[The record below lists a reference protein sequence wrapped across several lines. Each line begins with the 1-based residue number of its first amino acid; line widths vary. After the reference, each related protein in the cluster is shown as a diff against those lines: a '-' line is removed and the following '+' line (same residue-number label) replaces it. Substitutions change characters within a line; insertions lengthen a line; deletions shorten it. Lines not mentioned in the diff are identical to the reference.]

1 MDTDVA
7 LAAQQLARLRAMNS
21 RYHQRFFAD
30 IRYSILA
37 GGAAFVLG
45 AATHPWLFA
54 AAPVVALIGA
64 TTTAFHASYLIF
76 SRQYAARLEAWL
88 RERTGGPL
96 VAHRL
101 EDAYLFPLD
110 RRKIVTL
117 APGSGFT
124 WFGYM
129 TAFYTIVGAAAYA
142 GGVVLTITTVF
153 DGQHGT
159 LSAVLGGLYLG
170 ALGLLT
176 VASLAVGLWWFA
188 GGEGERR
195 LREILDEEFGPP
207 NPAG

>member
-1 MDTDVA
+1 MDTDIA
-7 LAAQQLARLRAMNS
+7 LAAKQLARLRAMNS
-21 RYHQRFFAD
+21 RYHHRFFAD

-64 TTTAFHASYLIF
+64 CTTAFHAYYLIF
-76 SRQYAARLEAWL
+76 SRQYAARLEVWL
-88 RERTGGPL
+88 RHRTGSPL

-101 EDAYLFPLD
+101 EESYLFPLD

-117 APGSGFT
+117 APGPGFT
-124 WFGYM
+124 WFGFM
-129 TAFYTIVGAAAYA
+129 TGFYTIVGAAAYA
-142 GGVVLTITTVF
+142 GGVILVATTVF
-153 DGQHGT
+153 DAQHGT

-170 ALGLLT
+170 ALGILT
-176 VASLAVGLWWFA
+176 LASLAVGRWWFVK
-188 GGEGERR
+188 GEGERR

-207 NPAG
+207 A

>member
-1 MDTDVA
+1 MDPDVA

-21 RYHQRFFAD
+21 RYHHRFFAD

-45 AATHPWLFA
+45 AATHPWFFA
-54 AAPVVALIGA
+54 AAPVIALIGA
-64 TTTAFHASYLIF
+64 CTTAFHASYLIF
-76 SRQYAARLEAWL
+76 SRQYAARLEGWL
-88 RERTGGPL
+88 SERTGSPL

-117 APGSGFT
+117 VPGSGFT
-124 WFGYM
+124 WFGFM

-142 GGVVLTITTVF
+142 GGVVLTATAVF
-153 DGQHGT
+153 DGRYGT

-176 VASLAVGLWWFA
+176 LVSLAVGLWWFP
-188 GGEGERR
+188 GGEGESR

-207 NPAG
+207 A

>member
-1 MDTDVA
+1 MEPDVA

-21 RYHQRFFAD
+21 RYHHRFFAD
-30 IRYSILA
+30 IRWSILA

-54 AAPVVALIGA
+54 AAPVIALVGA

-76 SRQYAARLEAWL
+76 SRQYAARLEVWL
-88 RERTGGPL
+88 SERTGSPL

-124 WFGYM
+124 WFGFM
-129 TAFYTIVGAAAYA
+129 TAFYTLVGAAAYA
-142 GGVVLTITTVF
+142 GGVVLTVTTVF
-153 DGQHGT
+153 DGRYGT
-159 LSAVLGGLYLG
+159 LSSVLGGIYLG
-170 ALGLLT
+170 TLGLLT
-176 VASLAVGLWWFA
+176 LAALAAGLWWFV

-195 LREILDEEFGPP
+195 LRQILDERFGP
-207 NPAG
+207 ATSAD